1 MSAVLPAPPAVDALV
16 ASAGRGDEGA
26 FDALIGPHV
35 DVAFRLAVTILHD
48 RAEAED
54 AVQEA
59 TLKAWRA
66 IGRLRPGSNVRA
78 WFLTIVANQ
87 CRSQRRGRWWSL
99 VRLADTERHGSAAA
113 DDVVVARTD
122 LARAL
127 ARLSADDRL
136 AVYLRYYEDLP
147 LDEVAAVS
155 GISLAA
161 ARSRVSRAVGRLRL
175 QLEEAP

>member
-1 MSAVLPAPPAVDALV
+1 MSAVLPVAPGVDALV

-26 FDALIGPHV
+26 FDALVGPHV
-35 DVAFRLAVTILHD
+35 DVAFRLAVTMLHD

-87 CRSQRRGRWWSL
+87 CRSLRRSRWWSL
-99 VRLADTERHGSAAA
+99 VRLADTERHGGGGA
-113 DDVVVARTD
+113 DDVAVARTD

-127 ARLSADDRL
+127 GRLSPDDRV

-147 LDEVAAVS
+147 LDEVAAVA

-175 QLEEAP
+175 QLEEAR